1 MTDNDLKPEEQRI
14 DKNLIY
20 NDNQKTLESLYK
32 KQIEKKLN
40 KTMAW
45 KTKKTWKQFF
55 GKSIKTN
62 EPVR

>member
-40 KTMAW
+40 KTMA
-45 KTKKTWKQFF
+45 
-55 GKSIKTN
+55 
-62 EPVR
+62 

>member
-45 KTKKTWKQFF
+45 KTKKLESSFLENQ
-55 GKSIKTN
+55 
-62 EPVR
+62 